1 MSKENLRKF
10 EKNFKVILNSDKAGF
25 NKLLD
30 EIGAKER
37 DEFYKNESYAKS
49 IDELLTSIKDIYNTD
64 IMKYCISLVRDKFEI
79 SHLYFDCNFKKKDI
93 IIRDFVK
100 YVYDNVTLKKD
111 KQGNIK
117 SNKINLI
124 NPKCLYDFKS
134 DYRFTDKIK
143 EGYTKAY
150 VSIRKERL
158 VRVGGLNT
166 EQKDNAARNFL
177 PDISLLAKNAKN
189 EDNPNPYGVIT
200 FDEVVSVTTLKHYLE
215 KELYFNFGW
224 VMNDSNAENKYK
236 DSKFS
241 TYSYDTYFGKNDLD
255 DENIM
260 SNLKIANRLG
270 DVVSL
275 EDFFN
280 GCETLD
286 DVFEVVNLDSNSKDS
301 LNDGY
306 TVRNFVQTYKND
318 IYDVCRDILC
328 TSIGMDNS
336 SDSEFLEIAQLV
348 CNDRILDLCIDIL
361 IFIQN
366 IIHINAVSNSS
377 LNTCVEQLTMFKF
390 NSSGSPIGKCYLPF
404 SFDIILDIYRYL
416 VKNVELADELGSK
429 FNAISRI
436 ELDLG
441 LYVMPSAGINM
452 SSYTE
457 GKSFSITKTLLTKLC
472 IHIMINSGE
481 LRHAYIHKDKGG
493 TLNKDLIYVYNEDD
507 KCWRYFDVDDYLRI
521 LKTKLHS
528 IIKFSDDSNVR
539 ASDFIYNTGIGVKD
553 FVLYTA
559 EDRDLTFRLRE
570 PLNYTAFIVDNGT
583 IILNKL
589 TGEFIFCENLFSYRV
604 MTMYKFKGS
613 FDKHIFERGYK
624 SLDTNMAIYTKYKI
638 KNGRKS
644 DGSLNQDVYGLLM
657 ATMLN
662 FLQPDMVTHNA
673 VVIIGPKGDGK
684 TLLLE
689 GLDALNEYQ
698 KQSNIWANI
707 GIDTYTGDFVNTS
720 VEKYLNSTCS
730 EFPITEFRDN
740 SMFKKV
746 LEGAHIQINPKHKD
760 SVGIDVNTKFFLCGE
775 TFMKIKTDGGLKE
788 RFVVFESVKK
798 IVDFEGLDN
807 SNVIKFLAYDIT
819 NTMRSFYDGFMF
831 QLNNNVFKENARI
844 YHKLFAKY
852 NKDTYQTYIEENM
865 RVHGIERVIEINPV
879 GVLDQNDLAEVMA
892 IAERSSYD
900 TAVRSVSFNVLIDD
914 MKTFRDFNDN
924 SNIAVNI
931 HQRNNSKLKQQC
943 PSLQRHSYSIGVSF
957 NTDFIEGL
965 SQHLKIDEVRYKA
978 DIKKLER
985 IKKTYESFGGAEF
998 KFLLEKSGQHK
1009 ARFEESLKLLEENKM
1024 LQEKKQSVL
1033 NDVIASIDSLDETL
1047 NDSKTLSPTT
1057 HQDKQDLLN

>member
-1 MSKENLRKF
+1 MSKDTLKKF

-49 IDELLTSIKDIYNTD
+49 IDELLTSINDIYNTD
-64 IMKYCISLVRDKFEI
+64 IMKYCIGLVRDYTKI
-79 SHLYFDCNFKKKDI
+79 SPLYFDCNFKKKDI

-111 KQGNIK
+111 KQGNIR

-124 NPKCLYDFKS
+124 NPKCIYDFK
-134 DYRFTDKIK
+134 YNYGFIEQIK

-150 VSIRKERL
+150 VAINSGRL
-158 VRVGGLNT
+158 KVVGGLST
-166 EQKDNAARNFL
+166 EQKDNAATNFL
-177 PDISLLAKNAKN
+177 PDISLLDKKAKDK
-189 EDNPNPYGVIT
+189 DNPNPYGVIT

-215 KELYFNFGW
+215 KELYFNFEW

-236 DSKFS
+236 DSNFS
-241 TYSYDTYFGKNDLD
+241 KYSYDTYFGKNDLN

-328 TSIGMDNS
+328 TSIGMCNS

-404 SFDIILDIYRYL
+404 SFDIILDIYRCL
-416 VKNVELADELGSK
+416 VKNAELADELCSK
-429 FNAISRI
+429 FNAISSI

-457 GKSFSITKTLLTKLC
+457 GKSFYITKALLTKLC

-539 ASDFIYNTGIGVKD
+539 ASDFIYNTGIDVKN

-570 PLNYTAFIVDNGT
+570 PLKYTAFIVDNGT

-613 FDKHIFERGYK
+613 FDKHIFERDCK

-698 KQSNIWANI
+698 KQANIWANI

-798 IVDFEGLDN
+798 IVDFDGLDN

-831 QLNNNVFKENARI
+831 QINNNVFKENARI

-957 NTDFIEGL
+957 NTEFINGL
-965 SQHLKIDEVRYKA
+965 LQHLNIDEVRYKA

-985 IKKTYESFGGAEF
+985 IKKTHRSFGGAEF
-998 KFLLEKSGQHK
+998 KFLLEKSGQHI

-1024 LQEKKQSVL
+1024 SQEKEQSVL
-1033 NDVIASIDSLDETL
+1033 KDALNSIKETF
-1047 NDSKTLSPTT
+1047 NDSKTLSTTT

>member
-1 MSKENLRKF
+1 MNEDNLKKF
-10 EKNFKVILNSDKAGF
+10 EKNFKVFLNSDKAGF

-79 SHLYFDCNFKKKDI
+79 SSLYFDCNLKKKDI

-241 TYSYDTYFGKNDLD
+241 TYSYDTYFGKNDLN

-390 NSSGSPIGKCYLPF
+390 NSSGLPIGKCYLPF

-441 LYVMPSAGINM
+441 LYVMPNAGINM

-457 GKSFSITKTLLTKLC
+457 GKSFSITKTLLTNLC

-698 KQSNIWANI
+698 KQANVWANI

-900 TAVRSVSFNVLIDD
+900 TAVRNVSFNVLIDD

-943 PSLQRHSYSIGVSF
+943 PSLQRHSYAIGVSF
-957 NTDFIEGL
+957 NTEFIEGL

-978 DIKKLER
+978 DMKKLER
-985 IKKTYESFGGAEF
+985 IKKTHRSFGGAEF

-1024 LQEKKQSVL
+1024 SQEKTQSVL
-1033 NDVIASIDSLDETL
+1033 KDVLNSIKETL
-1047 NDSKTLSPTT
+1047 NDSNTLSTT

>member
-1 MSKENLRKF
+1 MSNNTLRKF

-64 IMKYCISLVRDKFEI
+64 IMKYCISLVRDTFKI
-79 SHLYFDCNFKKKDI
+79 SPLYFDCNFKKKDI

-134 DYRFTDKIK
+134 DYQFTNKIK

-150 VSIRKERL
+150 VSIINERL
-158 VRVGGLNT
+158 KLVGGLST
-166 EQKDNAARNFL
+166 EEKDNAATNFL
-177 PDISLLAKNAKN
+177 PDISLLDKKAKDK
-189 EDNPNPYGVIT
+189 DNPNPYGVIT

-215 KELYFNFGW
+215 KELYFNFEW
-224 VMNDSNAENKYK
+224 VMNDSSAENKYK

-241 TYSYDTYFGKNDLD
+241 KYSYDTYFGKNDLN

-328 TSIGMDNS
+328 TSIGMYNS

-348 CNDRILDLCIDIL
+348 CNDRILELCIEIL

-404 SFDIILDIYRYL
+404 SFDMILDIYRYL
-416 VKNVELADELGSK
+416 VKNVELADELCSK
-429 FNAISRI
+429 FNAISSI

-457 GKSFSITKTLLTKLC
+457 GKSFYITKTLLTNLC

-539 ASDFIYNTGIGVKD
+539 ASDFIYNTGIGVKN

-613 FDKHIFERGYK
+613 FDRHIFERDYK

-698 KQSNIWANI
+698 KQANIWANI

-900 TAVRSVSFNVLIDD
+900 TAVRNVSFNVLIDD

-943 PSLQRHSYSIGVSF
+943 PSLQRHSYAIGVSF
-957 NTDFIEGL
+957 NTEFIEGL
-965 SQHLKIDEVRYKA
+965 SQHLNIDEVRYKA

-985 IKKTYESFGGAEF
+985 IKKTHRSFGGAEF

-1024 LQEKKQSVL
+1024 SQEKEQSVL
-1033 NDVIASIDSLDETL
+1033 RDIVNSIKETV
-1047 NDSKTLSPTT
+1047 NDSKTLSTTT

>member
-1 MSKENLRKF
+1 MSKDTLKKF

-49 IDELLTSIKDIYNTD
+49 IDELLTSINDIYNTD
-64 IMKYCISLVRDKFEI
+64 IMKYCIGLVRDYTKI
-79 SHLYFDCNFKKKDI
+79 SPLFFDCNFKKKDI

-111 KQGNIK
+111 KQGNIR

-124 NPKCLYDFKS
+124 NPKCIYDFKS

-150 VSIRKERL
+150 VSIRGGRL
-158 VRVGGLNT
+158 KVVGGLST
-166 EQKDNAARNFL
+166 EQKDNAATNFL
-177 PDISLLAKNAKN
+177 PDISLLDKNAKN

-215 KELYFNFGW
+215 KELYFNFEW

-241 TYSYDTYFGKNDLD
+241 KYSYDTYFGKNDLN

-280 GCETLD
+280 GCKTVD

-328 TSIGMDNS
+328 TSIGMHNS

-377 LNTCVEQLTMFKF
+377 LNTCVEQLTMFNF
-390 NSSGSPIGKCYLPF
+390 NSSGSPVGKCYLPF
-404 SFDIILDIYRYL
+404 SFDIILDIYRCL
-416 VKNVELADELGSK
+416 VKNAELADELCSK
-429 FNAISRI
+429 FNAISSI

-441 LYVMPSAGINM
+441 LYVMPNAGINM

-457 GKSFSITKTLLTKLC
+457 GKSFSITKTLLTNLC

-613 FDKHIFERGYK
+613 FDKHIFERDYK

-698 KQSNIWANI
+698 KQANIWANI

-831 QLNNNVFKENARI
+831 QINNNVFKENARI

-965 SQHLKIDEVRYKA
+965 LQHLNIDEVRYKS

-985 IKKTYESFGGAEF
+985 IKKTHSFFGGAEF
-998 KFLLEKSGQHK
+998 KFLLEKSGQHI

-1024 LQEKKQSVL
+1024 SQEKKQAVL
-1033 NDVIASIDSLDETL
+1033 LDTLGSIKETL
-1047 NDSKTLSPTT
+1047 DDSKTLSTAT

>member
-1 MSKENLRKF
+1 MNKDNLKKF

-49 IDELLTSIKDIYNTD
+49 IDELLTSINDIYNTD
-64 IMKYCISLVRDKFEI
+64 IMKYCIGLVRDYTKI
-79 SHLYFDCNFKKKDI
+79 SPLYFDCNFKKKDI

-150 VSIRKERL
+150 VSIRGGRL
-158 VRVGGLNT
+158 KVVGGLST
-166 EQKDNAARNFL
+166 EQKDNAATNFL
-177 PDISLLAKNAKN
+177 PDISLLDKKAKDK
-189 EDNPNPYGVIT
+189 DNPNPYGVIT

-215 KELYFNFGW
+215 KELYFNFEW

-241 TYSYDTYFGKNDLD
+241 KYSYDTYFGKNDLN

-328 TSIGMDNS
+328 TSIGMCNS

-377 LNTCVEQLTMFKF
+377 LNTCVEQLTMFNF

-404 SFDIILDIYRYL
+404 SFDIILDIYRCL
-416 VKNVELADELGSK
+416 VKNAELADELCSK
-429 FNAISRI
+429 FNAISSI

-441 LYVMPSAGINM
+441 FYVMPSAGINM

-457 GKSFSITKTLLTKLC
+457 GKSFYITKTLLTNLC

-528 IIKFSDDSNVR
+528 VIKFSDDSNVR
-539 ASDFIYNTGIGVKD
+539 ASDFIYNTGIGVKN

-559 EDRDLTFRLRE
+559 EGRDLTFRLRE

-613 FDKHIFERGYK
+613 FDKNIFERDYK

-638 KNGRKS
+638 KNGRKA

-698 KQSNIWANI
+698 KQANIWANI

-965 SQHLKIDEVRYKA
+965 LQHLNIDEVRYKA

-985 IKKTYESFGGAEF
+985 IKKTHRSFGGAEF
-998 KFLLEKSGQHK
+998 KFLLEKSGQHI

-1024 LQEKKQSVL
+1024 SQEKTKSVL
-1033 NDVIASIDSLDETL
+1033 SNIVNGLKNSF
-1047 NDSKTLSPTT
+1047 NDSNALQTE
-1057 HQDKQDLLN
+1057 HNDKQDLLN

>member
-64 IMKYCISLVRDKFEI
+64 IMKYCISLVRDRFII
-79 SHLYFDCNFKKKDI
+79 SPLYFDCNFKKKDI

-457 GKSFSITKTLLTKLC
+457 GKSFSITKTLLTNLC

-798 IVDFEGLDN
+798 IVDFDGLDN

-831 QLNNNVFKENARI
+831 QINNNVFKENARI

-943 PSLQRHSYSIGVSF
+943 PSLQRHSYAIGVSF
-957 NTDFIEGL
+957 NTDFINGL
-965 SQHLKIDEVRYKA
+965 LQHLNIDEVRYKA

-985 IKKTYESFGGAEF
+985 IKKTHRSFGGAEF

-1024 LQEKKQSVL
+1024 SQEKEQSVL
-1033 NDVIASIDSLDETL
+1033 KDVLNSIKETV
-1047 NDSKTLSPTT
+1047 NDSKTLSTTT

>member
-79 SHLYFDCNFKKKDI
+79 SPLYFDCNFKKKDI

-158 VRVGGLNT
+158 VCVGGLNT

-241 TYSYDTYFGKNDLD
+241 KYSYDTYFGKNDLN

-328 TSIGMDNS
+328 TSIGMHNS

-429 FNAISRI
+429 FNAISSI

-441 LYVMPSAGINM
+441 FYVMPSAGINM

-457 GKSFSITKTLLTKLC
+457 GKSFSITKTLLTNLC

-900 TAVRSVSFNVLIDD
+900 TAVRNVSFNVLIDD

-957 NTDFIEGL
+957 NTDFINGL
-965 SQHLKIDEVRYKA
+965 LQHLNIDEVRYKA

-985 IKKTYESFGGAEF
+985 IKKTHRSFGGAEF

-1024 LQEKKQSVL
+1024 SQEKEQSVL
-1033 NDVIASIDSLDETL
+1033 KDALNSIKETL
-1047 NDSKTLSPTT
+1047 NDSKTLSTTT

>member
-79 SHLYFDCNFKKKDI
+79 SPLYFDCNFKKKDI

-241 TYSYDTYFGKNDLD
+241 KYSYDTYFGKNDLN

-328 TSIGMDNS
+328 TSIGMCNS

-429 FNAISRI
+429 FNAISSI

-457 GKSFSITKTLLTKLC
+457 GKSFSITKTLLTNLC

-539 ASDFIYNTGIGVKD
+539 ASDFIYNTGIDVKN

-570 PLNYTAFIVDNGT
+570 PLKYTAFIVDNGT

-957 NTDFIEGL
+957 NTDFINGL
-965 SQHLKIDEVRYKA
+965 LQHLNIDEVRYKA

-985 IKKTYESFGGAEF
+985 IKKTHRSFGGAEF

-1024 LQEKKQSVL
+1024 SQEKEQSVL
-1033 NDVIASIDSLDETL
+1033 KDVLNSIKETF
-1047 NDSKTLSPTT
+1047 NDSKTLSTTT

>member
-49 IDELLTSIKDIYNTD
+49 IDELLTSINDICNTD
-64 IMKYCISLVRDKFEI
+64 IMKYCIGLVRDYTKI
-79 SHLYFDCNFKKKDI
+79 SPLYFDCNFKKKDI

-111 KQGNIK
+111 KQGNIR

-124 NPKCLYDFKS
+124 NPKCIYDFK
-134 DYRFTDKIK
+134 YNYGFIEQIK

-150 VSIRKERL
+150 VSIRGGRL
-158 VRVGGLNT
+158 KVVGGLST
-166 EQKDNAARNFL
+166 EQKDNAATNFL
-177 PDISLLAKNAKN
+177 PDISLLDKKAKDK
-189 EDNPNPYGVIT
+189 DNPNPYGVIT

-215 KELYFNFGW
+215 KELYFNFEW

-241 TYSYDTYFGKNDLD
+241 KYSYDTYFGKNDLN

-306 TVRNFVQTYKND
+306 TIRNVVQTYKND

-328 TSIGMDNS
+328 TSIGMCNS

-404 SFDIILDIYRYL
+404 SFDIILDIYRCL
-416 VKNVELADELGSK
+416 VKNAELADELCSK
-429 FNAISRI
+429 FNAISSI

-900 TAVRSVSFNVLIDD
+900 TAVRSVSFNTLIDD

-965 SQHLKIDEVRYKA
+965 LQHLNIDEVRYKA

-985 IKKTYESFGGAEF
+985 IKKTHRSFGGAEF
-998 KFLLEKSGQHK
+998 KFLLEKSGQHI

-1024 LQEKKQSVL
+1024 SQEKEQSVL
-1033 NDVIASIDSLDETL
+1033 KDALNSIKETF
-1047 NDSKTLSPTT
+1047 NDSKTLSTTT

>member
-1 MSKENLRKF
+1 MNKDNLKKF

-49 IDELLTSIKDIYNTD
+49 IDELLTSINDIYSTD
-64 IMKYCISLVRDKFEI
+64 IMKYCIGLVRDYTKI
-79 SHLYFDCNFKKKDI
+79 SPLYFDCNFKKKDI

-150 VSIRKERL
+150 VSIRGGRL
-158 VRVGGLNT
+158 KVVGGLST
-166 EQKDNAARNFL
+166 EQKDNAATNFL
-177 PDISLLAKNAKN
+177 PDISLLDKKAKDK
-189 EDNPNPYGVIT
+189 DNPNPYGVIT

-215 KELYFNFGW
+215 KELYFNFEW

-241 TYSYDTYFGKNDLD
+241 KYSYDTYFGKNDLN

-328 TSIGMDNS
+328 TSIGMCNS

-377 LNTCVEQLTMFKF
+377 LNTCVEQLTMFNF

-404 SFDIILDIYRYL
+404 SFDIILDIYRCL
-416 VKNVELADELGSK
+416 VKNAELADELCSK
-429 FNAISRI
+429 FNAISSI

-441 LYVMPSAGINM
+441 FYVMPSAGINM

-457 GKSFSITKTLLTKLC
+457 GKSFYITKTLLTNLC

-570 PLNYTAFIVDNGT
+570 PLKYTAFIVDNGT

-613 FDKHIFERGYK
+613 FDKNIFERDYK

-638 KNGRKS
+638 KNGRKA

-698 KQSNIWANI
+698 KQANIWANI

-965 SQHLKIDEVRYKA
+965 LQHLNIDEVRYKA

-985 IKKTYESFGGAEF
+985 IKKTHRSFGGAEF
-998 KFLLEKSGQHK
+998 KFLLEKSGQHI

-1024 LQEKKQSVL
+1024 SQEKTKSVL
-1033 NDVIASIDSLDETL
+1033 SNIVNGLKTSF
-1047 NDSKTLSPTT
+1047 NDSNALQTE
-1057 HQDKQDLLN
+1057 HNDKQDLLN

>member
-79 SHLYFDCNFKKKDI
+79 SPFYFDCNFKKKDI

-241 TYSYDTYFGKNDLD
+241 KYSYDTYFGKNDLN

-328 TSIGMDNS
+328 TSIGMHNS

-390 NSSGSPIGKCYLPF
+390 NSSGLPIGKCYLPF

-416 VKNVELADELGSK
+416 VKIDELADELGSK
-429 FNAISRI
+429 FNAISSI

-613 FDKHIFERGYK
+613 FDRHIFERDYK

-698 KQSNIWANI
+698 KQANIWANI

-943 PSLQRHSYSIGVSF
+943 PILQRHSYAIGVSF

-978 DIKKLER
+978 DLKKLER
-985 IKKTYESFGGAEF
+985 IKKTHRSFGGAEF

-1024 LQEKKQSVL
+1024 SQEKEQTVL
-1033 NDVIASIDSLDETL
+1033 SDILNSIKETV
-1047 NDSKTLSPTT
+1047 NDSKTLSTT

>member
-1 MSKENLRKF
+1 MNKDTLKKF

-49 IDELLTSIKDIYNTD
+49 IDELLTSINDIYNTD
-64 IMKYCISLVRDKFEI
+64 IMKYCIGLVRDYTKI
-79 SHLYFDCNFKKKDI
+79 SPLYFDCNFKKKDI

-111 KQGNIK
+111 KQGNIR

-124 NPKCLYDFKS
+124 NPKCIYDFK
-134 DYRFTDKIK
+134 YNYGFIEQIK

-150 VSIRKERL
+150 VGIVSGRL
-158 VRVGGLNT
+158 KVVGGLST
-166 EQKDNAARNFL
+166 EQKDNAATNFL
-177 PDISLLAKNAKN
+177 PDISLLDKKAKDK
-189 EDNPNPYGVIT
+189 DNPNPYGVIT

-215 KELYFNFGW
+215 KELYFNFEW

-236 DSKFS
+236 DSNFS
-241 TYSYDTYFGKNDLD
+241 KYSYDTYFGKNDLN

-328 TSIGMDNS
+328 TSIGMCNS

-404 SFDIILDIYRYL
+404 SFDIILDIYRCL
-416 VKNVELADELGSK
+416 VKNAELADELCSK
-429 FNAISRI
+429 FNAISSI

-457 GKSFSITKTLLTKLC
+457 GKSFYITKALLTKLC

-539 ASDFIYNTGIGVKD
+539 ASDFIYNTGIDVKN

-570 PLNYTAFIVDNGT
+570 PLKYTAFIVDNGT

-613 FDKHIFERGYK
+613 FDKHIFERDCK

-698 KQSNIWANI
+698 KQANIWANI

-798 IVDFEGLDN
+798 IVDFDGLDN

-831 QLNNNVFKENARI
+831 QINNNVFKENARI

-957 NTDFIEGL
+957 NTEFINGL
-965 SQHLKIDEVRYKA
+965 LQHLNIDEVRYKA

-985 IKKTYESFGGAEF
+985 IKKTHRSFGGAEF
-998 KFLLEKSGQHK
+998 KFLLEKSGQHI

-1024 LQEKKQSVL
+1024 SQEKTQSIL
-1033 NDVIASIDSLDETL
+1033 NDVINSIKETV
-1047 NDSKTLSPTT
+1047 NDSKTLSTT

>member
-1 MSKENLRKF
+1 MNKDTLKKF

-49 IDELLTSIKDIYNTD
+49 IDELLTSINDIYNTD
-64 IMKYCISLVRDKFEI
+64 IMKYCIGLVRDYTKI
-79 SHLYFDCNFKKKDI
+79 SPLYFDCNFKKKDI

-111 KQGNIK
+111 KQGNIR

-124 NPKCLYDFKS
+124 NPKCIYDFK
-134 DYRFTDKIK
+134 YNYGFIEQIK
-143 EGYTKAY
+143 AGYTKAY
-150 VSIRKERL
+150 VAIDRGRL
-158 VRVGGLNT
+158 KVVGGLST
-166 EQKDNAARNFL
+166 EQKDNAATNFL
-177 PDISLLAKNAKN
+177 PDISLLDKKAKDK
-189 EDNPNPYGVIT
+189 DNPNPYGVIT

-215 KELYFNFGW
+215 KELYFNFEW

-236 DSKFS
+236 DSNFS
-241 TYSYDTYFGKNDLD
+241 KYSYDTYFGKNDLN

-328 TSIGMDNS
+328 TSIGMCNS

-404 SFDIILDIYRYL
+404 SFDIILDIYRCL
-416 VKNVELADELGSK
+416 VKNAELADELCSK
-429 FNAISRI
+429 FNAISSI

-457 GKSFSITKTLLTKLC
+457 GKSFYITKALLTKLC

-539 ASDFIYNTGIGVKD
+539 ASDFIYNTGIDVKN

-570 PLNYTAFIVDNGT
+570 PLKYTAFIVDNGT

-613 FDKHIFERGYK
+613 FDKHIFERDCK

-698 KQSNIWANI
+698 KQANIWANI

-798 IVDFEGLDN
+798 IVDFDGLDN

-831 QLNNNVFKENARI
+831 QINNNVFKENARI

-957 NTDFIEGL
+957 NTEFINGL
-965 SQHLKIDEVRYKA
+965 LQHLNIDEVRYKA

-985 IKKTYESFGGAEF
+985 IKNTHRSFGGAEF
-998 KFLLEKSGQHK
+998 KFLLEKSGQHI

-1024 LQEKKQSVL
+1024 SQEKTQSIL
-1033 NDVIASIDSLDETL
+1033 NDAINSIKETV
-1047 NDSKTLSPTT
+1047 NDSKTLSTT

>member
-64 IMKYCISLVRDKFEI
+64 IMKYCISLVRDKFKI
-79 SHLYFDCNFKKKDI
+79 SPLYFDCNFKKKDI

-150 VSIRKERL
+150 VSIRSERL
-158 VRVGGLNT
+158 VCVGGLNT

-200 FDEVVSVTTLKHYLE
+200 FDEVASVTTLKHYLE
-215 KELYFNFGW
+215 KELYFNFEW
-224 VMNDSNAENKYK
+224 VMNNSNAENKYK

-241 TYSYDTYFGKNDLD
+241 KYSYDTYFGKNDLN

-328 TSIGMDNS
+328 TSIGMHNS

-416 VKNVELADELGSK
+416 VKNDELADELGSK
-429 FNAISRI
+429 FNAISSI

-943 PSLQRHSYSIGVSF
+943 PSLQRHSYAIGVSF
-957 NTDFIEGL
+957 NTDFINGL
-965 SQHLKIDEVRYKA
+965 LQHLNIDEVRYKA

-1024 LQEKKQSVL
+1024 SQEKEQSVL
-1033 NDVIASIDSLDETL
+1033 SDILNSIKETV
-1047 NDSKTLSPTT
+1047 NDSKTLSTT

>member
-49 IDELLTSIKDIYNTD
+49 IDELLTSINDIYNTD

-79 SHLYFDCNFKKKDI
+79 SSLYFDCNFKKKDI

-241 TYSYDTYFGKNDLD
+241 KYSYDTYFGKNDLN

-336 SDSEFLEIAQLV
+336 SDSEFQEIAQLV

-441 LYVMPSAGINM
+441 LYVMPNAGINM

-457 GKSFSITKTLLTKLC
+457 GKSFSITKTLLTNLC

-613 FDKHIFERGYK
+613 FDKHIFERDYK

-698 KQSNIWANI
+698 KQANVWANI

-900 TAVRSVSFNVLIDD
+900 TAVRNVSFNVLIDD

-943 PSLQRHSYSIGVSF
+943 PSLQRHSYAIGVSF
-957 NTDFIEGL
+957 NTEFIEGL
-965 SQHLKIDEVRYKA
+965 SQHLNIDEVRYKA

-985 IKKTYESFGGAEF
+985 IKKTHMSFGGAEF

-1024 LQEKKQSVL
+1024 LREKKQSVL
-1033 NDVIASIDSLDETL
+1033 NDVIASLDSLDETL